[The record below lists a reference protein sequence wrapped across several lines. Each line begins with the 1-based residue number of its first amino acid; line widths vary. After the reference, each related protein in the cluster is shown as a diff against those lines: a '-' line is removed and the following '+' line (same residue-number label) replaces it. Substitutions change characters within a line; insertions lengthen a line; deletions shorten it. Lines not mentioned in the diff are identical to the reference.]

1 MAKENDFFLENL
13 SLLMH
18 SALPVR
24 EAVST
29 LKEEIHGKKM
39 LKAITIIETEID
51 AGSKISTALGKS
63 GLLSERFVSLLR
75 LGEETGEL
83 EKQLTLV
90 VDEQKKEKRL
100 TSKVRGAL
108 IYPAIVL
115 TITAF
120 VGVFMM
126 WYVFPRL
133 TSVFA
138 SSGGQLPFSTRMIIG
153 IGNFLVSYGIIAVPL
168 GTAAIVAAIYFLFIY
183 KNTRFIGET
192 VLLHVSISRTLV
204 QDIELARF
212 GYVMGSL
219 LKAGITLPQ
228 ALASMHDSTSFQLY
242 KKFYSKI
249 LQDVTEGTSLY
260 KSIEKYPGAHT
271 YIPSYL
277 ARLISAGEMS
287 GSLSD
292 TLLNIGAT
300 YEEKTENMAQN
311 LSVLLEP
318 IIMVVVGII
327 VAFLAIAIISP
338 IYGLTNQIK

>member
-18 SALPVR
+18 SALPIR
-24 EAVST
+24 EAVAT

-39 LKAITIIETEID
+39 LKAITIIESEID
-51 AGSKISTALGKS
+51 SGSKISTALGKS

-90 VDEQKKEKRL
+90 VEEQKKEHRL
-100 TSKVRGAL
+100 TAKVRGAL
-108 IYPAIVL
+108 IYPAIVI
-115 TITAF
+115 TITIF

-138 SSGGQLPFSTRMIIG
+138 SSGNELPLSTRGIIA
-153 IGNFLVSYGIIAVPL
+153 IGNFFSQYGMVVVPL
-168 GTAAIVAAIYFLFIY
+168 GTVAAVASIYLLFFY
-183 KNTRFIGET
+183 KHTRFIGET
-192 VLLHVSISRTLV
+192 MLLHVSISRTLV

-219 LKAGITLPQ
+219 LHAGISLPQ
-228 ALASMHDSTSFQLY
+228 ALTSMQDSTSFQLY
-242 KKFYSKI
+242 KRFYAAV
-249 LQDVTEGTSLY
+249 LQDVTEGISLY
-260 KSIEKYPGAHT
+260 KSIVKYPGSHT
-271 YIPSYL
+271 YVPSYI
-277 ARLISAGEMS
+277 ARLVSAGELS
-287 GSLSD
+287 GSLAD
-292 TLLNIGAT
+292 TLLTIGAT

-318 IIMVVVGII
+318 IIMVVVGLI

-338 IYGLTNQIK
+338 IYGLTNQIN